1 MLGEGQLAYLRD
13 EPLFSIHHNVVNPE
27 ITYPQTTKVDQIG
40 CIYIGA
46 QIYMSNNN
54 KGERHYQSEKEQRVY
69 TERVRGSGYE
79 RSWRQEKNGGNDII
93 TFQSKF

>member
-1 MLGEGQLAYLRD
+1 
-13 EPLFSIHHNVVNPE
+13 
-27 ITYPQTTKVDQIG
+27 
-40 CIYIGA
+40 
-46 QIYMSNNN
+46 MSKNN
-54 KGERHYQSEKEQRVY
+54 KGERHYQSEKEQKVY